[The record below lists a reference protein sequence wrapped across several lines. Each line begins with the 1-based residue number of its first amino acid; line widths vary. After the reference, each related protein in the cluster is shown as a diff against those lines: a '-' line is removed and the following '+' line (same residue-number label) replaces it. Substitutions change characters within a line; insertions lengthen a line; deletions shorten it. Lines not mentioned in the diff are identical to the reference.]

1 MKIMKKYFIAALAL
15 VALVACSKNE
25 DGAPEF
31 DGSKKSVEITIG
43 NMASGVRAAGGVTPG
58 VTDNTK
64 ACADASD
71 LIVLFADAGGNVVVS
86 KKLDEADMNKVTDAD
101 APADA
106 TCYRFH
112 ALPENVTQ
120 VGVIA
125 NVADAPKT
133 LAAAEE
139 AWMDEDAMLAAPY
152 RNVVDNSNAESPT
165 TTYGVVAYSGAE
177 VLENKGKKCTV
188 DGDHTEYPL
197 LEADVEVKPYM
208 ARIEI
213 VHLACKDLA
222 DTANEGYSKIGF
234 TSLELA
240 GVAGNNN
247 APYTHTLG
255 TFADA
260 AALESAQQ
268 YVVIAAHVH
277 DAAGEANNVNYVA
290 PADGKVWSWN
300 ITPQAVSNLVVGLYV
315 KGNNYTVQIPE
326 KTVTV
331 NSYKKGTEAISQ
343 FEGGN
348 IYRLVIDFKEENID
362 SNSQFV
368 CADVD
373 VTIADWVINDI
384 EVGFVTPPA
393 STNP

>member
-1 MKIMKKYFIAALAL
+1 MKKYFIAALAL

-43 NMASGVRAAGGVTPG
+43 NMASGVRAAGGVTTG
-58 VTDNTK
+58 VTENTK

-71 LIVLFADAGGNVVVS
+71 LIVLFADAGGNVIVS
-86 KKLDEADMNKVTDAD
+86 KKLEEADKNTVTDAD
-101 APADA
+101 APAGA

-125 NVADAPKT
+125 NVADAPRT
-133 LAAAEE
+133 LALAEE
-139 AWMDEDAMLAAPY
+139 AWMDEAARLAAPY
-152 RNVVDNSNAESPT
+152 RTEGSN
-165 TTYGVVAYSGAE
+165 YGVVAYSGAVE
-177 VLENKGKKCTV
+177 LKNNGKKCTV

-222 DTANEGYSKIGF
+222 STPNKGYSKIGF

-268 YVVIAAHVH
+268 YVVTAAHDH
-277 DAAGEANNVNYVA
+277 DAANEVNNVNYVA

-326 KTVTV
+326 KSVTV
-331 NSYKKGTEAISQ
+331 NSYSKGGTAISQ
-343 FEGGN
+343 FDGGN

>member
-165 TTYGVVAYSGAE
+165 TTYGVVAYSGAV
-177 VLENKGKKCTV
+177 VLENNGNTCTV
-188 DGDHTEYPL
+188 DGDHTAYPL

-213 VHLACKDLA
+213 VHLACTDLA

-240 GVAGNNN
+240 GVAGNTN

-255 TFADA
+255 SFADA

-268 YVVIAAHVH
+268 YVVTAAHVH
-277 DAAGEANNVNYVA
+277 GSDTNYLA

-315 KGNNYTVQIPE
+315 KGNGYTVQIPE

-331 NSYKKGTEAISQ
+331 NSYSKDGTAISQ
-343 FEGGN
+343 FAGGN

-373 VTIADWVINDI
+373 VTIADWIINDI

>member
-1 MKIMKKYFIAALAL
+1 MKKYFIAALAL

-43 NMASGVRAAGGVTPG
+43 NMASGSRATEGGVTTG

-71 LIVLFADAGGNVVVS
+71 LIVLFADAGGKVVVS
-86 KKLDEADMNKVTDAD
+86 KRIAD
-101 APADA
+101 AEPSSTVDTSVPSGAN
-106 TCYRFH
+106 CYVFLS
-112 ALPENVTQ
+112 LPENVTQ

-125 NVADAPKT
+125 NVATAPAT
-133 LAAAEE
+133 LALAEE
-139 AWMDEDAMLAAPY
+139 AWKDEAARLAAPY
-152 RNVVDNSNAESPT
+152 RTENGVN
-165 TTYGVVAYSGAE
+165 GVVAYSGA
-177 VLENKGKKCTV
+177 VTLEDNGKTCTV
-188 DGDHTEYPL
+188 DGDHTAYPL

-213 VHLACKDLA
+213 VHLACTDLA

-234 TSLELA
+234 TSLTLA
-240 GVAGNNN
+240 GAGSTN
-247 APYTHTLG
+247 APYIHTLG
-255 TFADA
+255 SFADA
-260 AALESAQQ
+260 TALENAQQ
-268 YVVIAAHVH
+268 YVVTAAHDH
-277 DAAGEANNVNYVA
+277 TIAGEVNHVNYVA

-315 KGNNYTVQIPE
+315 KGNGYTVQIPE
-326 KTVTV
+326 KSVTV
-331 NSYKKGTEAISQ
+331 NSYSKGGTAINQ
-343 FEGGN
+343 FAGGN